1 MNRTKKQLHE
11 TNHKRCSSA
20 RLEVLVCVFIKN
32 NTEEYGFLKK
42 QASQTTNY
50 KFLPK
55 APPLPLES
63 LQYADDHDRVIR
75 GSRS

>member
-1 MNRTKKQLHE
+1 MNRTKKRLRE
-11 TNHKRCSSA
+11 TNHKRCSS
-20 RLEVLVCVFIKN
+20 VHSKILVCVFIKN
-32 NTEEYGFLKK
+32 NTEEYCLLKK
-42 QASQTTNY
+42 QASQTTKY

-63 LQYADDHDRVIR
+63 LQYVDDHDRVIR